1 MGGSVMASIIN
12 ATTTGITVTG
22 DNSGQLILSANGST
36 ALTANTTG
44 YLNFAKQP
52 TIGGVEWPAFSA
64 YVGTNQSVSSG
75 TYTKLACSVEEF
87 DTASRYN
94 NTGSTVGGIPAYAFL
109 PNVAGYYQFNGQTEN
124 QSGGG
129 ARVIVQFYKNGSEIK
144 RGNDLGL
151 PSGNWGNAAG
161 MVANALIYCNGIS
174 DYIEFY
180 IYDTG
185 GQTVAAGPLT
195 SYFQGF
201 LVRAA

>member
-1 MGGSVMASIIN
+1 MANLKLKNPSGGS
-12 ATTTGITVTG
+12 
-22 DNSGQLILSANGST
+22 
-36 ALTANTTG
+36 
-44 YLNFAKQP
+44 LNFASADGASDL
-52 TIGGVEWPAFSA
+52 TVTFPATTGTAMVSGNMPVFSA
-64 YVGTNQSVSSG
+64 YVGTAQSISSG

-129 ARVIVQFYKNGSEIK
+129 ARIIVQFYKNGSEIK

-151 PSGNWGNAAG
+151 PSGNWASAGG
-161 MVANALIYCNGIS
+161 MVANALIYCNGTT
-174 DYIEFY
+174 DYVEFY

-185 GQTVAAGPLT
+185 GQTVAAGPFT

>member
-1 MGGSVMASIIN
+1 MATVIN
-12 ATTTGITVTG
+12 AGQTALTVTP
-22 DNSGQLILSANGST
+22 DATGQLTLQANGVT

-64 YVGTNQSVSSG
+64 YVGTNQSVSAS
-75 TYTKLACSVEEF
+75 TYTKVACNVEEF
-87 DTASRYN
+87 DTANCYN
-94 NTGSTVGGIPAYAFL
+94 TSTYRFT

-124 QSGGG
+124 VSGGG
-129 ARVIVQFYKNGSEIK
+129 ARIIVQFYKNGSEAK

-151 PSGNWGNAAG
+151 PSGNWGNAGG
-161 MVANALIYCNGIS
+161 MVANALIYCNGTT
-174 DYIEFY
+174 DYVEFY

-185 GQTVAAGPLT
+185 GQTVAGGNSVI